1 MQLAVTYARNANVE
15 NGMGNLNLPAGG
27 TEREEGRHGTRARGG
42 GVTRVW
48 ATNDDVV
55 EFTMITARRSLHEML
70 K

>member
-1 MQLAVTYARNANVE
+1 
-15 NGMGNLNLPAGG
+15 MGNLNLPAGG

-55 EFTMITARRSLHEML
+55 EFTMITAQRSLHEML